1 MKCIHLSF
9 KTAFIAGMFTLCAN
23 ATHAQVDSSTIKQE
37 KELIPIEIRAI
48 RVNNKNPYAVSN
60 VDSLMIR
67 QSNGVQDIPYLLD
80 QTPSVTVSSDAG
92 AGVGYSSMRIRG
104 TDASR
109 INFTMNGVPINDAE
123 SQAAIFVDFP
133 DILASANSIQIQR
146 GVGSSTNGSGAF
158 GASVNMSN
166 ITQGDK
172 PYASIHSAVGSFN
185 TFKNSLKIGS
195 GKLKGGFQFDMR
207 LSHIKS
213 DGYIQRA
220 FSNLK
225 SLQFIAG
232 WTSKNEKSSLRFNML
247 MGREKTGQAWNG
259 VAQDS
264 LKSNHRFN
272 SLGLMQDGTYYNDQT
287 DNYGQD
293 YYQLIYNQIINDYW
307 SANITLFMTRGK
319 GYYNEYKLGESFS
332 DYNYQPF
339 VTPSNDTLFSTNL
352 TRQLWLD
359 NYYYGTSFAV
369 HYQKKNTQLDLGGN
383 ISLYDGKHYGFIK
396 WAEYGFP
403 IDHNWYN
410 LTSFKNDYSV
420 YAKWQQQFG
429 KGFYL
434 FADLQY
440 RHVDYKMNGFRKSIT
455 TRPNVQYDFLNPK
468 IGLSYIH
475 AHANAAKSKIYGS
488 FAMANKEP
496 NRDDFETASYE
507 MPKHETLL
515 DAELGYEYLA
525 GKWGIGLNLYYM
537 YYFNQLIQ
545 TGKINDVGA
554 YARQNVPESFRTG
567 AELQVRYQPVR
578 MLTLN
583 ANATFSMNKITQF
596 TEYIDDYDNGG
607 QLEVVHKNS
616 DIAFSPS
623 IVAYANATVE
633 PLINILSNQ
642 HFYIDVNGKFI
653 SRQYLDNTSNKLRSI
668 NPYALANARLRY
680 TIETKKFI
688 KEVGVSLTLNNILN
702 KKYESS
708 GYTFSYLY
716 GGETTT
722 ENFYFPQAG
731 FNFIFGVQLN
741 F

>member
-9 KTAFIAGMFTLCAN
+9 KTALIAGVFTLCAN
-23 ATHAQVDSSTIKQE
+23 ATQAQVDSSTIKHE

-48 RVNNKNPYAVSN
+48 RVNDKNPYAVSN

-133 DILASANSIQIQR
+133 DILGSANSIQIQR

-232 WTSKNEKSSLRFNML
+232 WTSKNEKSSLRFNLL

-264 LKSNHRFN
+264 LKTNHRFN

-369 HYQKKNTQLDLGGN
+369 HYKKKNTQLDLGGN

-396 WAEYGFP
+396 WADYGFP

-455 TRPNVQYDFLNPK
+455 TRPSVQYDFLNPK

-515 DAELGYEYLA
+515 DAELGYEYMA

-642 HFYIDVNGKFI
+642 HFYIDINGKFI

>member
-1 MKCIHLSF
+1 S
-9 KTAFIAGMFTLCAN
+9 
-23 ATHAQVDSSTIKQE
+23 
-37 KELIPIEIRAI
+37 
-48 RVNNKNPYAVSN
+48 
-60 VDSLMIR
+60 
-67 QSNGVQDIPYLLD
+67 
-80 QTPSVTVSSDAG
+80 
-92 AGVGYSSMRIRG
+92 
-104 TDASR
+104 
-109 INFTMNGVPINDAE
+109 
-123 SQAAIFVDFP
+123 
-133 DILASANSIQIQR
+133 
-146 GVGSSTNGSGAF
+146 
-158 GASVNMSN
+158 
-166 ITQGDK
+166 
-172 PYASIHSAVGSFN
+172 
-185 TFKNSLKIGS
+185 
-195 GKLKGGFQFDMR
+195 
-207 LSHIKS
+207 
-213 DGYIQRA
+213 
-220 FSNLK
+220 
-225 SLQFIAG
+225 
-232 WTSKNEKSSLRFNML
+232 
-247 MGREKTGQAWNG
+247 
-259 VAQDS
+259 
-264 LKSNHRFN
+264 
-272 SLGLMQDGTYYNDQT
+272 
-287 DNYGQD
+287 
-293 YYQLIYNQIINDYW
+293 
-307 SANITLFMTRGK
+307 
-319 GYYNEYKLGESFS
+319 
-332 DYNYQPF
+332 
-339 VTPSNDTLFSTNL
+339 
-352 TRQLWLD
+352 
-359 NYYYGTSFAV
+359 
-369 HYQKKNTQLDLGGN
+369 
-383 ISLYDGKHYGFIK
+383 
-396 WAEYGFP
+396 
-403 IDHNWYN
+403 
-410 LTSFKNDYSV
+410 
-420 YAKWQQQFG
+420 
-429 KGFYL
+429 
-434 FADLQY
+434 
-440 RHVDYKMNGFRKSIT
+440 
-455 TRPNVQYDFLNPK
+455 VQYDFLNPK

-515 DAELGYEYLA
+515 DAELGYEYMA

-642 HFYIDVNGKFI
+642 HFFIDINGKFI

>member
-9 KTAFIAGMFTLCAN
+9 KTALIAGVFTLCAN
-23 ATHAQVDSSTIKQE
+23 ETQAQVDSSTIKQE

-48 RVNNKNPYAVSN
+48 RVNDKNPYAVSN

-133 DILASANSIQIQR
+133 DILGSANSIQIQR

-232 WTSKNEKSSLRFNML
+232 WTSKNEKSSLRFNLL

-264 LKSNHRFN
+264 LKTNHRFN

-369 HYQKKNTQLDLGGN
+369 HYKKKNTQLDLGGN

-396 WAEYGFP
+396 WADYGFP

-515 DAELGYEYLA
+515 DAELGYEYMA

-642 HFYIDVNGKFI
+642 HFYIDINGKFI

-716 GGETTT
+716 GGKTTT

>member
-9 KTAFIAGMFTLCAN
+9 KTALIAGVFTLCAN
-23 ATHAQVDSSTIKQE
+23 ETQAQVDSSTIKQE

-48 RVNNKNPYAVSN
+48 RVNDKNPYAVSN

-133 DILASANSIQIQR
+133 DILGSANSIQIQR

-213 DGYIQRA
+213 DGYIKRA

-232 WTSKNEKSSLRFNML
+232 WTSKNEKSSLRFNLL

-264 LKSNHRFN
+264 LKTNRRFN

-319 GYYNEYKLGESFS
+319 GFYNEYKLGESFS

-396 WAEYGFP
+396 WADYGFP

-440 RHVDYKMNGFRKSIT
+440 RHVDYKMNGFRKSIS
-455 TRPNVQYDFLNPK
+455 TRPSVQYDFLNPK

-515 DAELGYEYLA
+515 DAELGYEYMA

-642 HFYIDVNGKFI
+642 HFFIDINGKFI

>member
-23 ATHAQVDSSTIKQE
+23 ATHGQVDSSTIKQE

-48 RVNNKNPYAVSN
+48 RVNDKNPYAVSN

-133 DILASANSIQIQR
+133 DILGSANSIQIQR

-213 DGYIQRA
+213 DGYIKRA

-232 WTSKNEKSSLRFNML
+232 WTSKNEKSSLRFNLL

-264 LKSNHRFN
+264 LKTNRRFN

-319 GYYNEYKLGESFS
+319 GFYNEYKLGESFS

-369 HYQKKNTQLDLGGN
+369 HYKKKNTQLDLGGN

-396 WAEYGFP
+396 WADYGFP

-440 RHVDYKMNGFRKSIT
+440 RHVDYKMNGFRKSIS

-475 AHANAAKSKIYGS
+475 AHANAAKSKIYAS

-567 AELQVRYQPVR
+567 AELQVRYQPVK

-642 HFYIDVNGKFI
+642 HFYIDINGKFI

-688 KEVGVSLTLNNILN
+688 KEVGISLTLNNILN

>member
-9 KTAFIAGMFTLCAN
+9 KTALIAGVFTLCAN
-23 ATHAQVDSSTIKQE
+23 ETQAQVDSSTIKQE

-48 RVNNKNPYAVSN
+48 RVNDKNPYAVSN

-133 DILASANSIQIQR
+133 DILGSANSIQIQR

-232 WTSKNEKSSLRFNML
+232 WTSKNEKSSLRFNLL

-264 LKSNHRFN
+264 LKTNHRFN

-307 SANITLFMTRGK
+307 STNITLFMTRGK

-396 WAEYGFP
+396 WADYGFP

-440 RHVDYKMNGFRKSIT
+440 RHVDYKMNGFRKSIS
-455 TRPNVQYDFLNPK
+455 TRPSVQYDFLNPK

-515 DAELGYEYLA
+515 DAELGYEYMA

-642 HFYIDVNGKFI
+642 HFFIDINGKFI

>member
-9 KTAFIAGMFTLCAN
+9 KTALIAGVFTLCAN
-23 ATHAQVDSSTIKQE
+23 ETQAQVDSSTIKQE

-48 RVNNKNPYAVSN
+48 RVNDKNPYAVSN

-133 DILASANSIQIQR
+133 DILGSANSIQIQR

-213 DGYIQRA
+213 DGYIKRA

-232 WTSKNEKSSLRFNML
+232 WTSKNEKSSLRFNLL

-264 LKSNHRFN
+264 LKTNRRFN

-319 GYYNEYKLGESFS
+319 GFYNEYKLGESFS

-369 HYQKKNTQLDLGGN
+369 HYKKKNTQLDLGGN

-396 WAEYGFP
+396 WADYGFP

-440 RHVDYKMNGFRKSIT
+440 RHVDYKMNGFRKSIS

-475 AHANAAKSKIYGS
+475 AHANAAKSKIYAS

-567 AELQVRYQPVR
+567 AELQVRYQPVK

-642 HFYIDVNGKFI
+642 HFYIDINGKFI

-688 KEVGVSLTLNNILN
+688 KEVGISLTLNNILN